1 MSNQQI
7 AKENKALLKSLDINT
22 RNLVSY
28 HILYKTT
35 PFTFVYKDS
44 SMWAYSINKDTKQV
58 EVNTTYFG
66 YTQKI
71 ADYNQTKYD
80 NV

>member
-1 MSNQQI
+1 MNNHQI
-7 AKENKALLKSLDINT
+7 AKENKALLKSLGINT

-35 PFTFVYKDS
+35 PYTFGFKDS

-58 EVNTTYFG
+58 EVNTTYFD
-66 YTQKI
+66 YTKKI
-71 ADYNQTKYD
+71 ADYNNTK
-80 NV
+80 NK